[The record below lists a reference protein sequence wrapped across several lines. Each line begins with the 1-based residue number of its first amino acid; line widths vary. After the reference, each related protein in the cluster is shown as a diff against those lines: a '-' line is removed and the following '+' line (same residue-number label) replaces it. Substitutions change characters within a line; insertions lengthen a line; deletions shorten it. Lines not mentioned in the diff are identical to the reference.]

1 MKTLFYPKLAV
12 NGMKKNKRLY
22 LPYILT
28 LVAMVMMMYITTYL
42 ARSENIA
49 NTSRGVYAQWCL
61 WLGIIVIGIFSLIFL
76 FYSYFVLIKNRGKE
90 FGLYNILGMNKRNI
104 ARILLCES
112 LFTLIISL
120 LCGLAAGIL
129 LSRLAELCMFR
140 LLGIEPAGNLSVDAG
155 AIAITAAA
163 FTAITIILLLSAF
176 VRIGRLSA
184 IDLLHSEKQGEKPPR
199 ANFVFALV
207 GLILLAIAYYIAL
220 TAQAGIEII
229 GKFFLAVLLVIIG
242 TYMLFVS
249 GSVALCR
256 LLMKNKRYYYKANH
270 FVSVSGMTYRMKRN
284 GAGLASVCILST
296 MVLVMLSSTISL
308 FSGIQTSTFI
318 RSRDISVTLT
328 YYSFEDKAIRNISD
342 LCNVAL
348 DTAKSNDYNPINTL
362 SYDYLEVGGYFS
374 DNAIHLAPANDHS
387 DVSQSEIKDF
397 YFITLEDYNKT
408 SGRNETLSDGEILTA
423 SSDGTDS
430 TDGKIIL
437 NGKKYKSRAVP
448 MPKNISYGETVYS
461 VFFVILPDNNTLY
474 DIFLLNRQSYGE
486 NASWLKHYFG
496 FDVDGSNAD
505 KQALCDSLTD
515 ILAKSSRNMEDIFPF
530 AESRTENLDVM
541 IATYGG
547 LLFLGI
553 FLGLVFIFATV
564 LIIYY
569 KQVSEGYEDR
579 ERFVTMRSVGMTEKE
594 IKKSINSQ
602 VLTVF
607 FAPLIFAG
615 IHLTFAFPII
625 LKAVKMFGFAD
636 SALLL
641 IANVICF
648 AVFALF
654 YIFAY
659 KITSGIYLKIIERK

>member
-28 LVAMVMMMYITTYL
+28 FVAMVMMMYITAYL

-49 NTSRGVYAQWCL
+49 NTNRGVYAQWCL

-140 LLGIEPAGNLSVDAG
+140 LLSIDPVGNLSVDAG
-155 AIAITAAA
+155 AIAITAAV

-184 IDLLHSEKQGEKPPR
+184 INLLQSEKQGEKPPR

-207 GLILLAIAYYIAL
+207 GLILLAIAYYIAV
-220 TAQAGIEII
+220 TTQAGIEIV
-229 GKFFLAVLLVIIG
+229 GYFFLAVLLVIIG

-318 RSRDISVTLT
+318 RSRDISVTLA
-328 YYSFEDKAIRNISD
+328 YNSFEDKTIRNISD
-342 LCNVAL
+342 LCGTAL
-348 DTAKSNDYNPINTL
+348 DTAKSNDYNPVNAL

-374 DNAIHLAPANDHS
+374 DNTVHLAPATDS
-387 DVSQSEIKDF
+387 ADVSQSEIKDF
-397 YFITLEDYNKT
+397 FFITLEDYNKT
-408 SGRNETLSDGEILTA
+408 SGRNETLSEGEILTA
-423 SSDGTDS
+423 SSDS
-430 TDGKIIL
+430 TDGEIIL

-461 VFFVILPDNNTLY
+461 AFFVILPDNNTLY
-474 DIFLLNRQSYGE
+474 DIFLLNRQAYGE
-486 NASWLKHYFG
+486 NASWLRHYFG
-496 FDVDGSNAD
+496 FDIDGSNAD

-515 ILAKSSRNMEDIFPF
+515 ILAKKL
-530 AESRTENLDVM
+530 TE
-541 IATYGG
+541 YGEY
-547 LLFLGI
+547 LPLCR
-553 FLGLVFIFATV
+553 
-564 LIIYY
+564 
-569 KQVSEGYEDR
+569 KQNP
-579 ERFVTMRSVGMTEKE
+579 K
-594 IKKSINSQ
+594 
-602 VLTVF
+602 
-607 FAPLIFAG
+607 P
-615 IHLTFAFPII
+615 
-625 LKAVKMFGFAD
+625 
-636 SALLL
+636 
-641 IANVICF
+641 
-648 AVFALF
+648 
-654 YIFAY
+654 
-659 KITSGIYLKIIERK
+659 

>member
-28 LVAMVMMMYITTYL
+28 LVAMVMMMYITAYL

-49 NTSRGVYAQWCL
+49 NTNRGVYAQWCL

-140 LLGIEPAGNLSVDAG
+140 LLGIDPVGNLSVDAG
-155 AIAITAAA
+155 AIAITAAV

-184 IDLLHSEKQGEKPPR
+184 INLLQSEKQGEKPPR

-207 GLILLAIAYYIAL
+207 GLILIAIAYYIAV
-220 TAQAGIEII
+220 TTQAGIEIV
-229 GKFFLAVLLVIIG
+229 GNFFLAVLLVIIG

-308 FSGIQTSTFI
+308 FRGYRQARLSAAVTS
-318 RSRDISVTLT
+318 R
-328 YYSFEDKAIRNISD
+328 
-342 LCNVAL
+342 
-348 DTAKSNDYNPINTL
+348 
-362 SYDYLEVGGYFS
+362 
-374 DNAIHLAPANDHS
+374 
-387 DVSQSEIKDF
+387 
-397 YFITLEDYNKT
+397 
-408 SGRNETLSDGEILTA
+408 
-423 SSDGTDS
+423 
-430 TDGKIIL
+430 
-437 NGKKYKSRAVP
+437 
-448 MPKNISYGETVYS
+448 
-461 VFFVILPDNNTLY
+461 
-474 DIFLLNRQSYGE
+474 
-486 NASWLKHYFG
+486 
-496 FDVDGSNAD
+496 
-505 KQALCDSLTD
+505 
-515 ILAKSSRNMEDIFPF
+515 
-530 AESRTENLDVM
+530 
-541 IATYGG
+541 
-547 LLFLGI
+547 
-553 FLGLVFIFATV
+553 
-564 LIIYY
+564 
-569 KQVSEGYEDR
+569 
-579 ERFVTMRSVGMTEKE
+579 
-594 IKKSINSQ
+594 
-602 VLTVF
+602 
-607 FAPLIFAG
+607 
-615 IHLTFAFPII
+615 
-625 LKAVKMFGFAD
+625 
-636 SALLL
+636 
-641 IANVICF
+641 
-648 AVFALF
+648 
-654 YIFAY
+654 
-659 KITSGIYLKIIERK
+659 

>member
-28 LVAMVMMMYITTYL
+28 LVAMVMMMYITAYL

-49 NTSRGVYAQWCL
+49 NTNRGVYAQWCL

-140 LLGIEPAGNLSVDAG
+140 LLGIEPVGNLSVDAG
-155 AIAITAAA
+155 AIAITAAV

-184 IDLLHSEKQGEKPPR
+184 INLLHSEKQGEKPPR

-207 GLILLAIAYYIAL
+207 GLILLAIAYYIAV
-220 TAQAGIEII
+220 TTQAGIEIV
-229 GKFFLAVLLVIIG
+229 GNFFLAVLLVIIG

-284 GAGLASVCILST
+284 GAGLASICILST

-328 YYSFEDKAIRNISD
+328 YNSFEDKTIRNISD
-342 LCNVAL
+342 LCGTAL
-348 DTAKSNDYNPINTL
+348 DTAKSNDYSPLNTL

-374 DNAIHLAPANDHS
+374 DNTVHLAPANDYS

-397 YFITLEDYNKT
+397 YFITLDDYNKT

-423 SSDGTDS
+423 SSDS
-430 TDGKIIL
+430 TD
-437 NGKKYKSRAVP
+437 
-448 MPKNISYGETVYS
+448 
-461 VFFVILPDNNTLY
+461 
-474 DIFLLNRQSYGE
+474 GE

-496 FDVDGSNAD
+496 FDIGGSNAD

-515 ILAKSSRNMEDIFPF
+515 ILAKSSRNMENIFPF

-579 ERFVTMRSVGMTEKE
+579 ERFATMRSVGMTEKE

-636 SALLL
+636 STLLL

-659 KITSGIYLKIIERK
+659 KITSGIYLKIIGRK

>member
-28 LVAMVMMMYITTYL
+28 FVAMVMMMYITAYL

-49 NTSRGVYAQWCL
+49 NTNRGVYAQWCL

-140 LLGIEPAGNLSVDAG
+140 LLGIEPVGTLLIDPG
-155 AIAITAAA
+155 AIAITAAV

-184 IDLLHSEKQGEKPPR
+184 INLLHSEKQGEKPPR

-207 GLILLAIAYYIAL
+207 GLILLAIAYYIAI
-220 TAQAGIEII
+220 TTQAGIEII

-284 GAGLASVCILST
+284 GAGLASICILST

-328 YYSFEDKAIRNISD
+328 YNSFEDKTIRNISD
-342 LCNVAL
+342 LCNVTL
-348 DTAKSNDYNPINTL
+348 DTAKSNDYNPLNSL

-374 DNAIHLAPANDHS
+374 DNAIHLAPATDS
-387 DVSQSEIKDF
+387 TDVSQSEIKDF

-408 SGRNETLSDGEILTA
+408 SGRNETLSEGE
-423 SSDGTDS
+423 
-430 TDGKIIL
+430 IIL

-461 VFFVILPDNNTLY
+461 TFFVILPDNNTLY
-474 DIFLLNRQSYGE
+474 DTFLLNRQAYGE
-486 NASWLKHYFG
+486 NASWLRHYFG
-496 FDVDGSNAD
+496 FDVGGSNAD

-553 FLGLVFIFATV
+553 FLGLVFVFATV

-579 ERFVTMRSVGMTEKE
+579 ERFATMRSVGMTEKE

-636 SALLL
+636 STLLL
-641 IANVICF
+641 VANVICF

-659 KITSGIYLKIIERK
+659 KITSGIYLKIIGRK

>member
-28 LVAMVMMMYITTYL
+28 LVAMVMMMYITAYL

-49 NTSRGVYAQWCL
+49 NTNRGVYAQWCL

-140 LLGIEPAGNLSVDAG
+140 LLSIDPVGNLSVDAG
-155 AIAITAAA
+155 AIAITAAVY
-163 FTAITIILLLSAF
+163 TAITIILLLSAF

-184 IDLLHSEKQGEKPPR
+184 INLLQSEKQGEKPPR

-207 GLILLAIAYYIAL
+207 GLILLAIAYYIAV
-220 TAQAGIEII
+220 TTQAGIEIV
-229 GKFFLAVLLVIIG
+229 GYFFLAVLLVIIG

-328 YYSFEDKAIRNISD
+328 YNSFEDKTIRNISD
-342 LCNVAL
+342 LCGTAL
-348 DTAKSNDYNPINTL
+348 DTAKNN
-362 SYDYLEVGGYFS
+362 F
-374 DNAIHLAPANDHS
+374 
-387 DVSQSEIKDF
+387 F
-397 YFITLEDYNKT
+397 FITLEDYNKT
-408 SGRNETLSDGEILTA
+408 SGRHETLSEGEILTA
-423 SSDGTDS
+423 SSDS
-430 TDGKIIL
+430 TDGEIIL

-461 VFFVILPDNNTLY
+461 AFFVILPDNNTLY
-474 DIFLLNRQSYGE
+474 DIFLLNRQAYGE
-486 NASWLKHYFG
+486 NASWLRHYFG
-496 FDVDGSNAD
+496 FDIDGSNAD

-515 ILAKSSRNMEDIFPF
+515 ILAKNSRNMENIFPF
-530 AESRTENLDVM
+530 AESRTQNLDVM

-553 FLGLVFIFATV
+553 FLGLVFVFATV

-579 ERFVTMRSVGMTEKE
+579 ERFATMRSVGMTEKE

-615 IHLTFAFPII
+615 IHLAFAFPII

-636 SALLL
+636 STLLL

-659 KITSGIYLKIIERK
+659 KITSGIYLKIIGRK

>member
-28 LVAMVMMMYITTYL
+28 LVAMVMMMYITAYL

-49 NTSRGVYAQWCL
+49 NTNRGVYAQWCL

-129 LSRLAELCMFR
+129 LSRLAELCLFR

-199 ANFVFALV
+199 ANFVFALF

-249 GSVALCR
+249 
-256 LLMKNKRYYYKANH
+256 
-270 FVSVSGMTYRMKRN
+270 
-284 GAGLASVCILST
+284 CILST

-328 YYSFEDKAIRNISD
+328 YNSFEDKAIRNISD

-348 DTAKSNDYNPINTL
+348 DAAKSNDYNPINSL

-374 DNAIHLAPANDHS
+374 DNTVHLAPANDHS

-423 SSDGTDS
+423 SSDGTD
-430 TDGKIIL
+430 GEIIL

-474 DIFLLNRQSYGE
+474 DIFLLNRQAYGE
-486 NASWLKHYFG
+486 NASWLRHYFG

-515 ILAKSSRNMEDIFPF
+515 ILAKSSRNMENIFPF

-553 FLGLVFIFATV
+553 FLGLVFVFATV

-579 ERFVTMRSVGMTEKE
+579 ERFVTMRSIGMTEKE

-615 IHLTFAFPII
+615 LHL
-625 LKAVKMFGFAD
+625 
-636 SALLL
+636 
-641 IANVICF
+641 
-648 AVFALF
+648 LF
-654 YIFAY
+654 
-659 KITSGIYLKIIERK
+659 R

>member
-104 ARILLCES
+104 ARILLYES

-129 LSRLAELCMFR
+129 LSRLAELCLFR
-140 LLGIEPAGNLSVDAG
+140 LLGIEPVGNLSVDAG
-155 AIAITAAA
+155 AIVITAAA

-207 GLILLAIAYYIAL
+207 GLILLAIAYYIAV
-220 TAQAGIEII
+220 TTQAGIEII

-328 YYSFEDKAIRNISD
+328 YNSFEDKAIRNISD

-348 DTAKSNDYNPINTL
+348 DAAKSNDYNPINTL
-362 SYDYLEVGGYFS
+362 SYNYLEVGGYFS

-408 SGRNETLSDGEILTA
+408 SGRNETLSNGEILTA
-423 SSDGTDS
+423 SSDS
-430 TDGKIIL
+430 TDGEIIL

-474 DIFLLNRQSYGE
+474 DIFLLNRQAYGE

-496 FDVDGSNAD
+496 FDIDGSNAD

-515 ILAKSSRNMEDIFPF
+515 ILAKSSRNMENIFPF

-553 FLGLVFIFATV
+553 FLGLVFVFATV

-659 KITSGIYLKIIERK
+659 KITSGIYLKIIGRK

>member
-129 LSRLAELCMFR
+129 LSRLAELCLFR

-207 GLILLAIAYYIAL
+207 GLILLAIAYYIAV
-220 TAQAGIEII
+220 TTQAGIEIV
-229 GKFFLAVLLVIIG
+229 GNFFLAVLLVIIG

-328 YYSFEDKAIRNISD
+328 YNSFEDKAIRNISD

-461 VFFVILPDNNTLY
+461 VFFVILPDNNTLN
-474 DIFLLNRQSYGE
+474 DIFLLNRQAYGE
-486 NASWLKHYFG
+486 NASWLRHYFG
-496 FDVDGSNAD
+496 FDIDGSNAD

-515 ILAKSSRNMEDIFPF
+515 ILAKKSQNIENIFPF
-530 AESRTENLDVM
+530 AESRTENLDM
-541 IATYGG
+541 LIATYGG

-553 FLGLVFIFATV
+553 FLGLVFVFATV

>member
-28 LVAMVMMMYITTYL
+28 LVAMVMMMYITAYL

-49 NTSRGVYAQWCL
+49 NTNRGVYAQWCL

-140 LLGIEPAGNLSVDAG
+140 LLGIEPVGNLSVDAG
-155 AIAITAAA
+155 AIN
-163 FTAITIILLLSAF
+163 
-176 VRIGRLSA
+176 
-184 IDLLHSEKQGEKPPR
+184 LLHSEKQGEKPPR

-207 GLILLAIAYYIAL
+207 GLILLAIAYYIAV
-220 TAQAGIEII
+220 TTHAGIEIV
-229 GKFFLAVLLVIIG
+229 GNFFLAVLLVIIG

-284 GAGLASVCILST
+284 GAGLASICILST

-328 YYSFEDKAIRNISD
+328 YNSFENKTVRNISD
-342 LCNVAL
+342 LCGTAL
-348 DTAKSNDYNPINTL
+348 DTAKSNDYIPLNTL

-374 DNAIHLAPANDHS
+374 DNTVHLAPATDS
-387 DVSQSEIKDF
+387 ADVSQSEIKDF

-423 SSDGTDS
+423 GSDS
-430 TDGKIIL
+430 TDGEIIL
-437 NGKKYKSRAVP
+437 NGKKYKSRTVP

-474 DIFLLNRQSYGE
+474 DIFLLNRQAYGE

-496 FDVDGSNAD
+496 FDIGGSNAD

-515 ILAKSSRNMEDIFPF
+515 ILAKSSRNMENIFPF

-579 ERFVTMRSVGMTEKE
+579 ERFATMRSVGMTEKE

-636 SALLL
+636 STLLL

-659 KITSGIYLKIIERK
+659 KITSGIYLKIIGRK

>member
-28 LVAMVMMMYITTYL
+28 LVAMVMMMMYITAYL

-49 NTSRGVYAQWCL
+49 NTNRGVYAQWCL

-140 LLGIEPAGNLSVDAG
+140 LLGIEPVGNLSVDAG
-155 AIAITAAA
+155 AIAITAAV

-184 IDLLHSEKQGEKPPR
+184 INLLQSEKQGEKPPR

-207 GLILLAIAYYIAL
+207 GLILLAIAYYIAV
-220 TAQAGIEII
+220 TTQAGIEIV
-229 GKFFLAVLLVIIG
+229 GNFFLAVLLVIIG

-328 YYSFEDKAIRNISD
+328 YDSFEDKTIRNISD
-342 LCNVAL
+342 LCNTAL
-348 DTAKSNDYNPINTL
+348 DTAKSNDYSPLNTL

-374 DNAIHLAPANDHS
+374 DNTVHLAPATDS
-387 DVSQSEIKDF
+387 ADVSQSEIKDF
-397 YFITLEDYNKT
+397 FFITLEDYNKT
-408 SGRNETLSDGEILTA
+408 SGRNETLSEGEILTA
-423 SSDGTDS
+423 SSDS
-430 TDGKIIL
+430 TD
-437 NGKKYKSRAVP
+437 
-448 MPKNISYGETVYS
+448 GETVYS

-474 DIFLLNRQSYGE
+474 DIFLLNRQAYGE

-496 FDVDGSNAD
+496 FDIDGSNAD

-515 ILAKSSRNMEDIFPF
+515 ILAKSSRNMENIFPF

-553 FLGLVFIFATV
+553 FLGLVFIFAAV

-579 ERFVTMRSVGMTEKE
+579 ERFATMRSVGMTEKE

-615 IHLTFAFPII
+615 IHLAFAFPII
-625 LKAVKMFGFAD
+625 LKVVKMFGFAD
-636 SALLL
+636 STLLL

-659 KITSGIYLKIIERK
+659 KITSGIYLKIIGRK

>member
-1 MKTLFYPKLAV
+1 
-12 NGMKKNKRLY
+12 
-22 LPYILT
+22 
-28 LVAMVMMMYITTYL
+28 
-42 ARSENIA
+42 
-49 NTSRGVYAQWCL
+49 
-61 WLGIIVIGIFSLIFL
+61 
-76 FYSYFVLIKNRGKE
+76 
-90 FGLYNILGMNKRNI
+90 
-104 ARILLCES
+104 
-112 LFTLIISL
+112 
-120 LCGLAAGIL
+120 
-129 LSRLAELCMFR
+129 
-140 LLGIEPAGNLSVDAG
+140 
-155 AIAITAAA
+155 
-163 FTAITIILLLSAF
+163 
-176 VRIGRLSA
+176 
-184 IDLLHSEKQGEKPPR
+184 
-199 ANFVFALV
+199 
-207 GLILLAIAYYIAL
+207 
-220 TAQAGIEII
+220 
-229 GKFFLAVLLVIIG
+229 
-242 TYMLFVS
+242 MLFVS

-328 YYSFEDKAIRNISD
+328 YNSFEDKTIRNISD
-342 LCNVAL
+342 LCGTAL
-348 DTAKSNDYNPINTL
+348 DTAKNNDHSPLNTL

-374 DNAIHLAPANDHS
+374 DNTVHLAPATDS
-387 DVSQSEIKDF
+387 ADVSQSEIKDF
-397 YFITLEDYNKT
+397 FFITLEDYNKT
-408 SGRNETLSDGEILTA
+408 SGRHETLSEGEILTA
-423 SSDGTDS
+423 SSDS
-430 TDGKIIL
+430 TDGEIIL

-461 VFFVILPDNNTLY
+461 AFFVILPDNNTLY
-474 DIFLLNRQSYGE
+474 DIFLLNRQAYGE
-486 NASWLKHYFG
+486 NASWLRHYFG
-496 FDVDGSNAD
+496 FDIDGSNAD

-515 ILAKSSRNMEDIFPF
+515 ILAKNSRNMENIFPF
-530 AESRTENLDVM
+530 AESRTQNLDVM

-553 FLGLVFIFATV
+553 FLGLVFVFATV

-579 ERFVTMRSVGMTEKE
+579 ERFATMRSVGMTEKE

-615 IHLTFAFPII
+615 IHLAFAFPII

-636 SALLL
+636 STLLL

-659 KITSGIYLKIIERK
+659 KITSGIYLKIIGRK

>member
-1 MKTLFYPKLAV
+1 
-12 NGMKKNKRLY
+12 
-22 LPYILT
+22 
-28 LVAMVMMMYITTYL
+28 
-42 ARSENIA
+42 
-49 NTSRGVYAQWCL
+49 
-61 WLGIIVIGIFSLIFL
+61 
-76 FYSYFVLIKNRGKE
+76 
-90 FGLYNILGMNKRNI
+90 
-104 ARILLCES
+104 
-112 LFTLIISL
+112 
-120 LCGLAAGIL
+120 
-129 LSRLAELCMFR
+129 MFR
-140 LLGIEPAGNLSVDAG
+140 LLGIEPVGNLSVDAG

-184 IDLLHSEKQGEKPPR
+184 INLLQSEKQGEKPPR

-207 GLILLAIAYYIAL
+207 GLILLTIAYYIAV
-220 TAQAGIEII
+220 TTQASIEIV
-229 GKFFLAVLLVIIG
+229 GNFFLAVLLVIIG

-328 YYSFEDKAIRNISD
+328 YNSFEDKTIRNISD
-342 LCNVAL
+342 LCGTAL
-348 DTAKSNDYNPINTL
+348 DTAKSNDYNPVNAL

-374 DNAIHLAPANDHS
+374 DNTVHLAPATDS
-387 DVSQSEIKDF
+387 TDVSQSEIKDF
-397 YFITLEDYNKT
+397 FFITLDDYNKT
-408 SGRNETLSDGEILTA
+408 SGRNETLSEGEILTA
-423 SSDGTDS
+423 GSDS
-430 TDGKIIL
+430 TDGEIIL
-437 NGKKYKSRAVP
+437 NGKKYKSRTVP

-474 DIFLLNRQSYGE
+474 DIFLLNRQAYGE

-496 FDVDGSNAD
+496 FDIDGSNAD

-515 ILAKSSRNMEDIFPF
+515 ILAKSSRNMENIFPF

-553 FLGLVFIFATV
+553 FLGLVFVFATV

-579 ERFVTMRSVGMTEKE
+579 ERFATMRSVGMTEKE

-636 SALLL
+636 STLLL

-659 KITSGIYLKIIERK
+659 KITSGIYLKIIGRK

>member
-28 LVAMVMMMYITTYL
+28 FVAMVMMMYITAYL

-49 NTSRGVYAQWCL
+49 NTNRGVYAQWCL

-155 AIAITAAA
+155 AIAITAAV

-184 IDLLHSEKQGEKPPR
+184 INLLHSEKQGEKPPR

-207 GLILLAIAYYIAL
+207 GLILLAIAYYIAV
-220 TAQAGIEII
+220 TTQAGIEIV
-229 GKFFLAVLLVIIG
+229 GNFFLAVLLVIIG

-284 GAGLASVCILST
+284 GAGLASICILST

-308 FSGIQTSTFI
+308 FSGIQTSTF
-318 RSRDISVTLT
+318 
-328 YYSFEDKAIRNISD
+328 
-342 LCNVAL
+342 
-348 DTAKSNDYNPINTL
+348 DTAKSNDYNPLNTL

-374 DNAIHLAPANDHS
+374 DNTVHLAPATDS
-387 DVSQSEIKDF
+387 ADVSQSEIKDF
-397 YFITLEDYNKT
+397 FFITLDDYNKT
-408 SGRNETLSDGEILTA
+408 SGRNETLSEGEILTA

-430 TDGKIIL
+430 EIML

-461 VFFVILPDNNTLY
+461 VFFVILPDNNALY
-474 DIFLLNRQSYGE
+474 DIFLLNRQAYGE

-496 FDVDGSNAD
+496 FDIGGSNAD

-515 ILAKSSRNMEDIFPF
+515 ILAKSSRNMENIFPF

-579 ERFVTMRSVGMTEKE
+579 ERFATMRSVGMTEKE

-636 SALLL
+636 STLLL

-659 KITSGIYLKIIERK
+659 KITSGIYLKIIGRK